1 MKTIY
6 QIRGWICRFFM
17 QYELIAKVILKFGAF
32 LFIFRQIAGWEGFPS
47 GGILNAFSVHMLLA
61 LLCVLLPARFVV
73 FFSIG
78 IIIYNIYQVSFW
90 GSLMA
95 AVILLVLYIMIARLC
110 PDETFLMILLP
121 LAMKWNLFMILP
133 LFAGLYM
140 GVFSIIP
147 IVGGVVLWGF
157 LRILPAFL
165 KFNVAS
171 IDQLPKAASDTMAY
185 IVDQLVKN
193 ENLIFMM
200 IVCSGVVLVVY
211 LLNKISMNYM
221 RYISLA
227 VGTLVGIVCFIV
239 GKVVGMTDLGIFSA
253 LLIPVLSLAIMIV
266 TEFFHMALNYQMA
279 QRLAF
284 ADDEYYYYV
293 RAIPKIL
300 GIRGK
305 TEVKTITSG
314 QSAQAAPEPAATEPP
329 AEESSRQ
336 EESGG
341 RVANTTQQI
350 GRLFTEMGGK
360 ARGFWNQM
368 KEKQSDKA
376 DSQTEE
382 SSADEEVVELKIP
395 RQTSADFPENA
406 VTEEDN
412 PPSFNDQLPGPE
424 SAEELAKRTGWS
436 DETIKDFFA
445 GLDLDTTEAESDK
458 DPNEN

>member
-17 QYELIAKVILKFGAF
+17 QYELIAKVILKFCSY

-95 AVILLVLYIMIARLC
+95 AVLLLVLYIMIARLC
-110 PDETFLMILLP
+110 PDEAFLMILLP
-121 LAMKWNLFMILP
+121 LAMKWNLFMVIP

-157 LRILPAFL
+157 MRILPAFL
-165 KFNVAS
+165 KFNVTA

-221 RYISLA
+221 RYISLII
-227 VGTLVGIVCFIV
+227 GTLVGIICFIV
-239 GKVVGMTDLGIFSA
+239 GKVVGMTDLGIFAA
-253 LLIPVLSLAIMIV
+253 LLVPVLSLAILIII
-266 TEFFHMALNYQMA
+266 EFFHMALNYQMS

-305 TEVKTITSG
+305 TEVKTITTG
-314 QSAQAAPEPAATEPP
+314 QAREPEAVAEAVQSVPE
-329 AEESSRQ
+329 EESAGEKLTGEFSH
-336 EESGG
+336 
-341 RVANTTQQI
+341 TTQQI
-350 GRLFTEMGGK
+350 GKLFADMGGK
-360 ARGFWNQM
+360 AKGLWNQM
-368 KEKQSDKA
+368 KEKQSDRAASRAKEE
-376 DSQTEE
+376 TE
-382 SSADEEVVELKIP
+382 ADEEAVELEIP
-395 RQTSADFPENA
+395 QKEITAESAG
-406 VTEEDN
+406 TQEEN
-412 PPSFNDQLPGPE
+412 PPAFTDQIPGPE

-445 GLDLDTTEAESDK
+445 GLDLDMTEAESDK